1 MNSRFLRHLQ
11 LTLLAMDLVAINVVF
26 FIARF
31 FFQREMLIEAYV
43 EYTYFGIFLTVA
55 WLVVAFSGNVYHERN
70 IFSFE
75 LFAGRSTRAFLYF
88 LLMIC
93 GFLFFSHFFICLL

>member
-11 LTLLAMDLVAINVVF
+11 LTLLAMDLVAINIVF

-43 EYTYFGIFLTVA
+43 EYTYFGVFLTVA
-55 WLVVAFSGNVYHERN
+55 WLVVSLSSNVYHERN
-70 IFSFE
+70 VFTFE
-75 LFAGRSTRAFLYF
+75 LFEETANPT
-88 LLMIC
+88 
-93 GFLFFSHFFICLL
+93 